1 MLSYLNFYYFQDI
14 YYFYYDLKFLKT
26 YHITLINVDVKDYYV
41 NVIFEVVYNVYIK
54 LFQNCGVLCTT
65 VRKIMY

>member
-14 YYFYYDLKFLKT
+14 YHFYYDLKFLKT

-54 LFQNCGVLCTT
+54 LFQNCGVLYTT
-65 VRKIMY
+65 VR